1 MMNGFDPVTLT
12 MKEAS
17 ARLERGE
24 ITSVELCRAFLD
36 RAALTE
42 PKVRALLSLDGE
54 DVLRQAAESDARRKA
69 GRALGPLDG
78 VPVTLKDNIAAKD
91 APCTCASKIL
101 EGFVSP
107 YDSFVTR
114 RLKQAGCVLLGR
126 ANMDEFAMGS
136 SCENSAYQ
144 KTANPWGLDRVPGG
158 SSGGSAA
165 SVASGI
171 TCAALGSDTG
181 GSIRQPAS
189 FCGVVGLKPTYG
201 RVSRNGLVAFASSL
215 DQIGPMT
222 KSVSDAALLFDLIAG
237 HDEGDTTSLPG
248 DSEGCA
254 ADLAAFEA
262 GGASLKG
269 VRIGLPREYFELDGI
284 SGEVRAVCEQAKETL
299 RTLGA
304 EFTEVSL
311 PHTKYAMAC
320 YYIIATAEASSNL
333 ARFDGI
339 RYGHRSAE
347 ATDINSVYFRS
358 RGEGFGPEVKR
369 RIMLGTYVLSSGYY
383 DAYYLRAQ
391 KVRTLL
397 RRDFEKAYESCDVIF
412 TPVSP
417 VTAFRFGEK
426 ADPLQMYLSDIFTI
440 ALNLSGDCGIS
451 VPAGLGAGSGMPVGI
466 QFLAPALQEKRLFRA
481 ARAFEA
487 ARTQKE
493 FRTPVL

>member
-1 MMNGFDPVTLT
+1 MSELDPVSLT
-12 MKEAS
+12 IREAS
-17 ARLERGE
+17 SKLEKRELTSTE
-24 ITSVELCRAFLD
+24 ICRAFLD
-36 RAALTE
+36 RAAFTE
-42 PKVRALLSLDGE
+42 PKVRALLSLNSE
-54 DVLRQAAESDARRKA
+54 DVLRQAGESDARRAA

-107 YDSFVTR
+107 YDAFVTR
-114 RLKQAGCVLLGR
+114 RLRAAGCVLLGR

-136 SCENSAYQ
+136 SCENSAFQ
-144 KTANPWGLDRVPGG
+144 KTANPWSTDRVPGG

-165 SVASGI
+165 AVASGI

-222 KSVSDAALLFDLIAG
+222 KSVYDAALLFDRIAG
-237 HDEGDTTSLPG
+237 HDDGDTTSLSG
-248 DSEGCA
+248 DSGECADDLTEFEKEGAC
-254 ADLAAFEA
+254 
-262 GGASLKG
+262 LKG
-269 VRIGLPREYFELDGI
+269 IRIGLPKEYFELDGI

-299 RTLGA
+299 RALGA
-304 EFTEVSL
+304 DFTEVSL

-339 RYGHRSAE
+339 RYGHRSTE

-397 RRDFEKAYESCDVIF
+397 RRDFEKAYGSCDLIF

-451 VPAGLGAGSGMPVGI
+451 VPAGLAADTGMPVGI
-466 QFLAPALQEKRLFRA
+466 QFMAPALQEKRLFRA
-481 ARAFEA
+481 ARAFEC
-487 ARTQKE
+487 ARPQKE
-493 FRTPVL
+493 FRASL